1 MNSSINHP
9 VRLPSLA
16 ALRSF
21 EAAARHRSA
30 KLAAAELS
38 VTPTAISH
46 QVRQLEDTLGVAL
59 FVRTPRQL
67 VLTPQGR
74 DLQAGLA
81 DAFDRVARAVTKA
94 RAPLP
99 RQRVT
104 LSTTPAVAARLLLP
118 CVGSLAQAHPDL
130 DLRIHA
136 SHEPVALDGEA
147 ADVAIRYGTGR
158 WPGMHTEKLFDNVF
172 VPACSPVLGL
182 RKRADIAAC
191 TLLHFEPRAGRS
203 ALLGW
208 PAWQARARVR
218 GLDAQAGPVFSDETL
233 TISAALAGNGIALMS
248 KALIGEELRRGA
260 LVQPFG
266 PELKGEPFHFVMPV
280 QRAGEPLLKAVRDW
294 VREQVDTLM
303 A

>member
-1 MNSSINHP
+1 MSAS
-9 VRLPSLA
+9 RLPSLA

-38 VTPTAISH
+38 VTPTAVSH
-46 QVRQLEDTLGVAL
+46 QVRQLEEALGVQL

-81 DAFDRVARAVTKA
+81 DAFARVAQAVAKA

-136 SHEPVALDGEA
+136 SHDPVALDGEA
-147 ADVAIRYGTGR
+147 ADVAIRYGSGR
-158 WPGMHTEKLFDNVF
+158 WPGMHCEKLFDNVF
-172 VPACSPVLGL
+172 IPACSPALGL
-182 RKRADIAAC
+182 RKRGDLLAC
-191 TLLHFEPRAGRS
+191 KLLHFEPRSGRS
-203 ALLGW
+203 APLGW

-233 TISAALAGNGIALMS
+233 TISAALAGNGIGLMS
-248 KALIGEELRRGA
+248 RALIRDELARGA

-266 PELKGEPFHFVMPV
+266 PALKGEPFHLVMPV
-280 QRAGEPLLKAVRDW
+280 QRSREPLLRAVRDW
-294 VREQVDTLM
+294 VREQADALV

>member
-1 MNSSINHP
+1 MNSSISGSM
-9 VRLPSLA
+9 RLPSLV

-30 KLAAAELS
+30 KLAASELS
-38 VTPTAISH
+38 VTPTAVSH
-46 QVRQLEDTLGVAL
+46 QVRQLEDTLGVPL

-81 DAFDRVARAVTKA
+81 DAFARVSQAVAKA

-118 CVGSLAQAHPDL
+118 SVGSLAQAHPDL

-158 WPGMHTEKLFDNVF
+158 WAGMHCEKLFDNLF
-172 VPACSPVLGL
+172 IPACSPALGL
-182 RKRADIAAC
+182 RRRSDAAGC
-191 TLLHFEPRAGRS
+191 TLLHFEPCSGRS
-203 ALLGW
+203 TPLGW

-218 GLDAQAGPVFSDETL
+218 GLDAHAGPVFSDETL

-248 KALIGEELRRGA
+248 KALIGDELARGA

-266 PELKGEPFHFVMPV
+266 PELKGEAFHLVMPA
-280 QRAGEPLLKAVRDW
+280 QRAREPLLRAVRDW
-294 VREQVDTLM
+294 VREQVDAM
-303 A
+303 VA

>member
-1 MNSSINHP
+1 MRQAP
-9 VRLPSLA
+9 RLPSLA

-46 QVRQLEDTLGVAL
+46 QVRQLEETLGVPL

-81 DAFDRVARAVTKA
+81 DAFERVAQAVAKA

-99 RQRVT
+99 RRRVT

-136 SHEPVALDGEA
+136 SHEPVPLDGEA

-158 WPGMHTEKLFDNVF
+158 WAGMHTEKLFDNVF
-172 VPACSPVLGL
+172 IPACSPVLGL
-182 RKRADIAAC
+182 RKRADIVGA
-191 TLLHFEPRAGRS
+191 TLLHFEPRSGKS
-203 ALLGW
+203 MPLGW
-208 PAWQARARVR
+208 PAWQAKARVR
-218 GLDAQAGPVFSDETL
+218 GLDAAAGPVFSDETL
-233 TISAALAGNGIALMS
+233 TITAALAGNGIALMS
-248 KALIGEELRRGA
+248 RALIGDELRRGA

-266 PELKGEPFHFVMPV
+266 PELRGEAFHFVVPTP
-280 QRAGEPLLKAVRDW
+280 RAREPLVAAVRDW
-294 VREQVDTLM
+294 VREQAAAL
-303 A
+303 AA